1 MLTAHSSANT
11 SPNTFRHAPSLS
23 PHAVARELTEKLR
36 KSSSASSPSPAMYE
50 PATAA
55 ARPAAAAATSA
66 ATTSTAANSVRGPDD
81 SAPSSNTSTTLP
93 AEEDAPEDPAPT
105 VAVPDELLS
114 SPVKRRGNSPDIS
127 SGDADVTN
135 QNDDAQRSK
144 RHRADI
150 QPEKA
155 LPLRYDLCPV
165 EDMVELIAHMLSE
178 LIGTNDAIRTSAGS
192 LTRFHSR

>member
-1 MLTAHSSANT
+1 
-11 SPNTFRHAPSLS
+11 
-23 PHAVARELTEKLR
+23 
-36 KSSSASSPSPAMYE
+36 MYE